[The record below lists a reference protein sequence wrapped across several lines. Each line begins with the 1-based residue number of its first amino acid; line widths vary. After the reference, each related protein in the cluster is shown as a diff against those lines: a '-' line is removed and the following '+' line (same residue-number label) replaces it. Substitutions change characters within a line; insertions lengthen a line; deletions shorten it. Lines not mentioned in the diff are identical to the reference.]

1 MQIWDLGV
9 SSMRSYLTNFSLI
22 DCTGAPLQENMTL
35 VMEGDRIIE
44 IISGSLSP
52 HAHRES
58 QRVFD
63 LKGGFVIPGLWEVH
77 THLGD
82 LIPDPHNYLETE
94 SINDYAIRA
103 GRNAIEALKAGIT
116 GIRTVG
122 DAAFVDVA
130 WKKAFETG
138 ILVGPRLFVSTRAIS
153 VTGGHGHGTLGALE
167 ADGPDEMREAV
178 QDNLDHG
185 ADLIKLMVTGG
196 IMNEG
201 ESLDES
207 QLSLEEILAAT
218 ELAHKHGKHVAV
230 HAWGAGGVQTALE
243 GGVDSI
249 EHGLLDEKTVAMI
262 LEKDAFY
269 VPTICCTQDEEFYA
283 QESLPDYQKKK
294 ALAAAQS
301 HREGLLRAYQAGVKI
316 ACGSDSTPTAE
327 FTRRELEHLVKAG
340 LSEMDA
346 LIAATRTSADLCG
359 VRDILGTI
367 EAGKL
372 ADLVVLV
379 NNPLQDISNVRGV
392 QMIFKGG
399 NVVDPSTPE
408 GQADFFDLYC

>member
-1 MQIWDLGV
+1 
-9 SSMRSYLTNFSLI
+9 MRTYLTNFSLI

-35 VMEGDRIIE
+35 VLEGDRILDIK
-44 IISGSLSP
+44 SGSLP
-52 HAHRES
+52 FLPDKDN
-58 QRVFD
+58 QRVLD
-63 LKGGFVIPGLWEVH
+63 LKGGFVLPGLWEVH

-94 SINDYAIRA
+94 SIIEYTIRA

-130 WKKAFETG
+130 WKQAFASG
-138 ILVGPRLFVSTRAIS
+138 ILVGPRLYVSTRAIS
-153 VTGGHGHGTLGALE
+153 VTGGHGHGTLGAIE
-167 ADGPDEMREAV
+167 ADGPDEMRKAV

-201 ESLDES
+201 ESLEES
-207 QLSLEEILAAT
+207 QLSLEEIQAAT
-218 ELAHKHGKHVAV
+218 DLAHKHGKHVAV
-230 HAWGAGGVQTALE
+230 HAWGAAGVKTALE

-249 EHGLLDEKTVAMI
+249 EHGLLDDEAVEMI

-283 QESLPDYQKKK
+283 QENLPDYQVEK
-294 ALAAAQS
+294 AQAAAQA
-301 HREGLLRAYQAGVKI
+301 HREGLLKAYKAGVKI

-340 LSEMDA
+340 MSEMDT
-346 LIAATRTSADLCG
+346 LIAATRTSADLCETG
-359 VRDILGTI
+359 SDLGTI
-367 EAGKL
+367 ETGKF
-372 ADLVVLV
+372 ADLIVLAE
-379 NNPLQDISNVRGV
+379 NPLLNITHIREV

-399 NVVDPSTPE
+399 NLIDPSTPE
-408 GQADFFDLYC
+408 GQADFFELFC

>member
-1 MQIWDLGV
+1 
-9 SSMRSYLTNFSLI
+9 MRTYLTNLSLI
-22 DCTGAPLQENMTL
+22 DCTGAPLQKDMNL
-35 VMEGDRIIE
+35 VLEGDRIVE
-44 IISGSLSP
+44 IKSGPLP
-52 HAHRES
+52 ALTEKENTRY
-58 QRVFD
+58 FD
-63 LKGGFVIPGLWEVH
+63 LKGGFVLPGLWEVH

-94 SINDYAIRA
+94 SIVDYIIRA

-122 DAAFVDVA
+122 DAAFADVA
-130 WKKAFETG
+130 WKRAFETG
-138 ILVGPRLFVSTRAIS
+138 IMVGPRLYVATRAIS

-167 ADGPDEMREAV
+167 ADGPDEMRRAV

-207 QLSLEEILAAT
+207 QLSLEEIKAAT
-218 ELAHKHGKHVAV
+218 DLAHEHGKHVAV
-230 HAWGAGGVQTALE
+230 HAWGAGGVKTALE

-249 EHGLLDEKTVAMI
+249 EHGLLDDEAVSMI
-262 LEKDAFY
+262 LERGAFY

-283 QESLPDYQKKK
+283 QESLPDFQKRK
-294 ALAAAQS
+294 AKAAAEA
-301 HREGLLRAYQAGVKI
+301 HRKGLLKAYRAGVKI

-359 VRDILGTI
+359 VSDDLGTV
-367 EAGKL
+367 ETGKL
-372 ADLVVLV
+372 ADLIVLS
-379 NNPLQDISNVRGV
+379 NNPLHNISHIREI

-399 NVVDPSTPE
+399 NLVDPATPE